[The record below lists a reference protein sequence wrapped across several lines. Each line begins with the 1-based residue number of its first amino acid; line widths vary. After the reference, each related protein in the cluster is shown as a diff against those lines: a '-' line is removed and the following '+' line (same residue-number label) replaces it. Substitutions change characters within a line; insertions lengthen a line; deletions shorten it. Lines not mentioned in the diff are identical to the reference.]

1 MDNMRDRG
9 CNQILSLPLR
19 FHDISNL
26 SLPSTVVTVAWSSS
40 PADGFHVVE
49 YDTFR
54 VAVVTVFP
62 SIDRSMM
69 PAVNWVKSLA
79 VRTEPGFRMP
89 SSSVIKH
96 VDSPVGSSL

>member
-9 CNQILSLPLR
+9 YYQIISLPLR

-26 SLPSTVVTVAWSSS
+26 PLPSTVVTVAWSSS

-62 SIDRSMM
+62 SIDGAVM
-69 PAVNWVKSLA
+69 PAVDWMN
-79 VRTEPGFRMP
+79 G
-89 SSSVIKH
+89 
-96 VDSPVGSSL
+96 